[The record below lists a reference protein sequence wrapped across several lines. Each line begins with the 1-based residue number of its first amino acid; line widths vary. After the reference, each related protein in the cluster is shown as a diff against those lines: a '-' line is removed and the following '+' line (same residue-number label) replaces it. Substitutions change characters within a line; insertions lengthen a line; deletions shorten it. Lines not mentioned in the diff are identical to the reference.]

1 MPAKRESSRIEPGL
15 PAVSGADG
23 GRVIEEAVFFFLLGQ
38 LGQFGVEWVIGCE
51 ESFLAVEDRRV
62 CAGLI
67 FEAIDLSG
75 AE

>member
-1 MPAKRESSRIEPGL
+1 M
-15 PAVSGADG
+15 
-23 GRVIEEAVFFFLLGQ
+23 FFFLLGQ
-38 LGQFGVEWVIGCE
+38 SCKLRVEWVIGCE